1 MFTFAANFG
10 LDPWVFYLGLAACL
24 YMAWNIG
31 ANDVANAMGTSVGS
45 HAISIRQA
53 VILAAVFEFAGA
65 FLVGGNVTNT
75 VRKGIVDPT
84 VFQGQPEVFVLGML
98 AALLA
103 AGVWLNLATFLGLP
117 VSTTH
122 SIVGAIVGF
131 GLVVG
136 GVAAVNW
143 IKFGQ
148 VVMSW
153 FVSPFAGG
161 LVGFLTFWFIK
172 RTVLSSWNPV
182 RAAKRVVPILI
193 FPVAVVLVLSMLY
206 KGLKNLK
213 LDVSFTKALVIGII
227 VGAIAF
233 LVMKMLLAAKFTDRP
248 KRRKDAFQQVESIFA
263 YLQIGTAC
271 YVAFAHG
278 ANDVANAIGPFAAI
292 VDVFRTGN
300 LEMKVPVPAW
310 VLAVGGIG
318 IVVGLGTWG
327 YKVIETIGKKIT
339 QITPSRGFSAEFATA
354 TTVLVCSKLGLPVS
368 TSHTLVGSV
377 IGVGMAKGMAALNLA
392 VIRNIVNSWLI
403 TVPATAVVTTFI
415 FLGLKFFIL

>member
-1 MFTFAANFG
+1 MLGIEA
-10 LDPWVFYLGLAACL
+10 WVFWVAIAACA

-45 HAISIRQA
+45 HAITMKQA
-53 VILAAVFEFAGA
+53 VLLAAVFEFAGA
-65 FLVGGNVTNT
+65 FLVGGHVTDT
-75 VRKGIVDPT
+75 VRKGIVST
-84 VFQGQPEVFVLGML
+84 EVFQSSPEIFVLGML
-98 AALLA
+98 SAMLA

-122 SIVGAIVGF
+122 SIIGAIVGF
-131 GLVVG
+131 GLLVG
-136 GVAAVNW
+136 GVSAIHW
-143 IKFGQ
+143 GKLLS

-153 FVSPFAGG
+153 VVSPLCGG
-161 LVGFLTFWFIK
+161 LIGWATFTFIK
-172 RTVLSSWNPV
+172 RTVLTSWNPV
-182 RAAKRVVPILI
+182 RAARKIVPILI
-193 FPVAVVLVLSMLY
+193 FPVATILVLSMLY

-213 LDVSFTKALVIGII
+213 LDVPFNQALVIALL
-227 VGAIAF
+227 VGVLAHFA
-233 LVMKMLLAAKFTDRP
+233 MKMILAYKLKDIPR
-248 KRRKDAFQQVESIFA
+248 KRADAFGQVEKIFA

-292 VDVFRTGN
+292 VSVFKSGD
-300 LEMKVPVPAW
+300 LAMKVPVPMW
-310 VLAVGGIG
+310 VLALGGAG

-339 QITPSRGFSAEFATA
+339 SMTPSRGFSAEFATA

-377 IGVGMAKGMAALNLA
+377 IGVGLARGMAALNLG
-392 VIRNIVNSWLI
+392 VIRSIINSWII
-403 TVPATAVVTTFI
+403 TIPAAGVLTILI
-415 FLGLKFFIL
+415 FLVLKAVAL

>member
-1 MFTFAANFG
+1 MLGIEA
-10 LDPWVFYLGLAACL
+10 WVFWVAIAACA

-45 HAISIRQA
+45 HAITMKQA
-53 VILAAVFEFAGA
+53 VLLAAVFEFAGA
-65 FLVGGNVTNT
+65 FLVGGHVTDT
-75 VRKGIVDPT
+75 VRKGIVST
-84 VFQGQPEVFVLGML
+84 EVFQSSPEIFVLGML
-98 AALLA
+98 SAMLA

-122 SIVGAIVGF
+122 SIIGAIVRF
-131 GLVVG
+131 GLLVG
-136 GVAAVNW
+136 GVSAIHW
-143 IKFGQ
+143 GKLLS

-153 FVSPFAGG
+153 VVSPLCGG
-161 LVGFLTFWFIK
+161 LIGWATFTFIK
-172 RTVLSSWNPV
+172 RTVLTSWNPV
-182 RAAKRVVPILI
+182 RAARKIVPILI
-193 FPVAVVLVLSMLY
+193 FPVATILVLSMLY

-213 LDVSFTKALVIGII
+213 LDVPFNQALVIALL
-227 VGAIAF
+227 VGVLAHFA
-233 LVMKMLLAAKFTDRP
+233 MKMILAYKLKDIPR
-248 KRRKDAFQQVESIFA
+248 KRADAFGQVEKIFA

-292 VDVFRTGN
+292 VSVFKSGD
-300 LEMKVPVPAW
+300 LAMKVPVPMW
-310 VLAVGGIG
+310 VLALGGAG

-339 QITPSRGFSAEFATA
+339 SMTPSRGFSAEFATA

-377 IGVGMAKGMAALNLA
+377 IGVGLARGMAALNLG
-392 VIRNIVNSWLI
+392 VIRSIINSWII
-403 TVPATAVVTTFI
+403 TIPAAGVLTILI
-415 FLGLKFFIL
+415 FLVLKAVAL

>member
-1 MFTFAANFG
+1 MLGIEA
-10 LDPWVFYLGLAACL
+10 WVFWVATAACV

-45 HAISIRQA
+45 HAITMKQA

-65 FLVGGNVTNT
+65 FLVGGHVTDT
-75 VRKGIVDPT
+75 VRKGIVST
-84 VFQGQPEVFVLGML
+84 EVFQGSPEIFVLGML
-98 AALLA
+98 SALLA

-122 SIVGAIVGF
+122 SIIGSIVGF
-131 GLVVG
+131 GLLVG
-136 GVAAVNW
+136 GLSAIHW
-143 IKFGQ
+143 GKLGS

-153 FVSPFAGG
+153 VVSPLFGG
-161 LVGFLTFWFIK
+161 LMGWITFTFIK
-172 RTVLSSWNPV
+172 RTVLTSWNPV
-182 RAAKRVVPILI
+182 RAARRVVPILI
-193 FPVAVVLVLSMLY
+193 VPVAMILVLSMLY

-213 LDVSFTKALVIGII
+213 LDIPFSQALII
-227 VGAIAF
+227 AMFVGALAYIAMKFF
-233 LVMKMLLAAKFTDRP
+233 LAIKLRNIP
-248 KRRKDAFQQVESIFA
+248 RKRADAFGQVEKIFA

-292 VDVFRTGN
+292 VGVFKSGD
-300 LEMKVPVPAW
+300 LAMKVPVPIW
-310 VLAVGGIG
+310 VLALGGAG

-327 YKVIETIGKKIT
+327 YRVIETIGKKIT
-339 QITPSRGFSAEFATA
+339 SITPSRGFSAEFATA

-377 IGVGMAKGMAALNLA
+377 IGGGLARGMAALNLR
-392 VIRNIVNSWLI
+392 VIRSIVNSWLI
-403 TVPATAVVTTFI
+403 TIPAAGVLTVLI
-415 FLGLKFFIL
+415 FLALKAVAL

>member
-1 MFTFAANFG
+1 MLG
-10 LDPWVFYLGLAACL
+10 LEPWVFWLATAACV

-45 HAISIRQA
+45 HAITMKQA
-53 VILAAVFEFAGA
+53 VLLAAVFEFAGA
-65 FLVGGNVTNT
+65 FLVGGHVTDT
-75 VRKGIVDPT
+75 VRKGIVSTDA
-84 VFQGQPEVFVLGML
+84 FQGQPEVFVLGML

-103 AGVWLNLATFLGLP
+103 AGIWLNLATFLGLP

-122 SIVGAIVGF
+122 SIIGGIVGF

-136 GVAAVNW
+136 GMAAINW
-143 IKFGQ
+143 GKLGS
-148 VVMSW
+148 VVLSW
-153 FVSPFAGG
+153 FISPLAGG
-161 LVGFLTFWFIK
+161 LMGYLTFTFIK

-182 RAAKRVVPILI
+182 RAARRVVPILI
-193 FPVAVVLVLSMLY
+193 FPVTSVLVLSMLY

-213 LDVSFTKALVIGII
+213 LDVSFGKALTIAII
-227 VGAIAF
+227 VGFLSFVIMKFLLNRKFSTRPRKRSEAF
-233 LVMKMLLAAKFTDRP
+233 A
-248 KRRKDAFQQVESIFA
+248 QVEGIFA

-292 VDVFRTGN
+292 VAVFKSGD
-300 LEMKVPVPAW
+300 LAMKVPVPMW
-310 VLAVGGIG
+310 VLGLGGVG

-327 YKVIETIGKKIT
+327 YKVIDTIGKKIT
-339 QITPSRGFSAEFATA
+339 SITPSRGFSAEFATA

-377 IGVGMAKGMAALNLA
+377 IGVGLARGIAALNLT
-392 VIRNIVNSWLI
+392 VIRAIINSWLI
-403 TVPATAVVTTFI
+403 TVPATAVVTIVI
-415 FLGLKFFIL
+415 FLGLKMVAL

>member
-1 MFTFAANFG
+1 MLGIDA
-10 LDPWVFYLGLAACL
+10 WVFWVAIVACV

-45 HAISIRQA
+45 HAITMKQA

-65 FLVGGNVTNT
+65 FLVGGHVTNT
-75 VRKGIVDPT
+75 VRKGIVST
-84 VFQGQPEVFVLGML
+84 EVFQGTPEIFILGML
-98 AALLA
+98 SALLA

-122 SIVGAIVGF
+122 SIIGAIVGF
-131 GLVVG
+131 GLLLG
-136 GVAAVNW
+136 GLSAIHWGKLAS
-143 IKFGQ
+143 

-153 FVSPFAGG
+153 VISPVFGG
-161 LVGFLTFWFIK
+161 VIGWITFMFIK
-172 RTVLSSWNPV
+172 RTVLTSWNPV
-182 RAAKRVVPILI
+182 RAARRIVPILI
-193 FPVAVVLVLSMLY
+193 FPVAVILVLSMLY

-213 LDVSFTKALVIGII
+213 LDIPLSQ
-227 VGAIAF
+227 AF
-233 LVMKMLLAAKFTDRP
+233 LIALAVGVLAYYSMKLLLAAKLKDTP
-248 KRRKDAFQQVESIFA
+248 RRRADAFGQVEKIFA

-292 VDVFRTGN
+292 VAVLKNGD
-300 LEMKVPVPAW
+300 LAMKVPVPVW
-310 VLAVGGIG
+310 VLALGGAG

-327 YKVIETIGKKIT
+327 YRVIETIGKKIT
-339 QITPSRGFSAEFATA
+339 SITPSRGFSAEFATA

-377 IGVGMAKGMAALNLA
+377 IGVGLARGMAALNLG
-392 VIRNIVNSWLI
+392 VIRSIVNSWII
-403 TVPATAVVTTFI
+403 TIPAAALLTVLI
-415 FLGLKFFIL
+415 FLALKTVAL